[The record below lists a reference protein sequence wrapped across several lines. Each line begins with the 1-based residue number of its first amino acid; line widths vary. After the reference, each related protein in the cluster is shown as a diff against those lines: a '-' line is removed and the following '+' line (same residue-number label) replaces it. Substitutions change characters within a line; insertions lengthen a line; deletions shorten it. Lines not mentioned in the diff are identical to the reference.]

1 MTAASAELP
10 PPEDTRGLAYQL
22 AADLQ
27 GVASSASRT
36 QLGQWDGQGV
46 PGWVGEA
53 EDAYTS
59 SIQYLDGKLNSLVA
73 ALNHAVS
80 QAWGWG
86 DELAQ
91 VIDTEIPK
99 LHDAWDEVV
108 IWEAKEKQRYSDA
121 LETGDIDPGFAWIG
135 KQGVEE
141 EARRQQDDLREKHK
155 QLMQKLDDAAAE
167 LAGRVNEA
175 RAMILPP
182 ETGNSRDEIGQN
194 LFEDGSILEAQT
206 KWERSEERAMEV
218 AEEIREG
225 FDATDTRE
233 VSKQVEDFLGKYG
246 EDLADPLVATALGKL
261 IPPDELTNYF
271 LDTAGRISDNKV
283 SDQFV
288 GAIGTAMV
296 LASGGVNLST
306 EAAENQQLYL
316 RFEKALP
323 ETRDGA
329 LSAHESYAQQMLQ
342 AGRSEYERPWLMG
355 PSVKGIEVMSQ
366 IMGHAGLSNPHLA
379 MGDELLLAKDDSG
392 SFMHDLLRHD
402 AAVLDELR
410 HGDRMWYW
418 SGTRRISPAFD
429 EKLEDPIYALSTL
442 MDHPEGFPSNPSEAM
457 SQKERDR
464 LDAVREVLGSE
475 VDGVGPRPINVTEHI
490 MGGRTLSM
498 TFPYGLGSRYNY
510 SGFPDGGVQFS
521 MVAAEAAFPES
532 EEGFDEL
539 SSTEKKAWLRRD
551 ELGTAI
557 VEGYVRGY
565 QNGLDVY
572 KPPGEGDIDGQ
583 RLYGYENQAMRSVAA
598 DVIGP
603 RSKGISISLGGTDP
617 MYPGMQDEENARHLV
632 VLDENTIRKLRGSGG
647 VLVDLAFDGATP
659 EKGSEGNSRSVTATD
674 KLLFWASNGY
684 AEDLRETMDQDAR
697 PDNPTSGVPGVTR
710 SWAPIVE
717 TLFETPKGA
726 SDQLQK
732 IIKERNEFWKPIAGA
747 AGTMGAAA
755 ATTLTGATGGF
766 VASTADAT
774 YQAMLDSLL
783 PTDQDTRPV
792 NQYGPTT
799 SLMLGTLATVAAEEL
814 DFSQAP
820 KVPSEYLRRNDQLSK
835 AVGPGETILPVST
848 MDPGTLIAFQQY
860 LTSGLIEWDF
870 DEALNVME
878 NRAVSTHAQN
888 KEVAEEK

>member
-135 KQGVEE
+135 KQG
-141 EARRQQDDLREKHK
+141 
-155 QLMQKLDDAAAE
+155 
-167 LAGRVNEA
+167 
-175 RAMILPP
+175 
-182 ETGNSRDEIGQN
+182 
-194 LFEDGSILEAQT
+194 
-206 KWERSEERAMEV
+206 
-218 AEEIREG
+218 
-225 FDATDTRE
+225 
-233 VSKQVEDFLGKYG
+233 
-246 EDLADPLVATALGKL
+246 
-261 IPPDELTNYF
+261 
-271 LDTAGRISDNKV
+271 
-283 SDQFV
+283 
-288 GAIGTAMV
+288 
-296 LASGGVNLST
+296 
-306 EAAENQQLYL
+306 
-316 RFEKALP
+316 
-323 ETRDGA
+323 
-329 LSAHESYAQQMLQ
+329 
-342 AGRSEYERPWLMG
+342 
-355 PSVKGIEVMSQ
+355 
-366 IMGHAGLSNPHLA
+366 
-379 MGDELLLAKDDSG
+379 
-392 SFMHDLLRHD
+392 
-402 AAVLDELR
+402 
-410 HGDRMWYW
+410 
-418 SGTRRISPAFD
+418 
-429 EKLEDPIYALSTL
+429 
-442 MDHPEGFPSNPSEAM
+442 
-457 SQKERDR
+457 
-464 LDAVREVLGSE
+464 
-475 VDGVGPRPINVTEHI
+475 
-490 MGGRTLSM
+490 
-498 TFPYGLGSRYNY
+498 
-510 SGFPDGGVQFS
+510 
-521 MVAAEAAFPES
+521 
-532 EEGFDEL
+532 
-539 SSTEKKAWLRRD
+539 
-551 ELGTAI
+551 

-766 VASTADAT
+766 VASSADAT

-820 KVPSEYLRRNDQLSK
+820 KVPSEYLRRNHQLSK